1 MQVLANHGRG
11 AMANFAM
18 WLQRVQGRFAQ
29 HYNRRKHRTGAL
41 WEGRYHST
49 LIDGEEHL
57 WQCMTYGL
65 TWSRKRYGAGGPLA
79 GGAYGVKPDVA
90 KSQPDNGDQGLPS
103 GLPST
108 RQARP
113 GTAGPSTCRPPR

>member
-29 HYNRRKHRTGAL
+29 HYNRRKHRTGAF

-57 WQCMTYGL
+57 WQCMTYIEPNMVRAGVVRHPHEWRWCSVQEWTRL
-65 TWSRKRYGAGGPLA
+65 RPRRRVLKLERAPVFFGSSRLSR
-79 GGAYGVKPDVA
+79 VC
-90 KSQPDNGDQGLPS
+90 QQ
-103 GLPST
+103 
-108 RQARP
+108 
-113 GTAGPSTCRPPR
+113 